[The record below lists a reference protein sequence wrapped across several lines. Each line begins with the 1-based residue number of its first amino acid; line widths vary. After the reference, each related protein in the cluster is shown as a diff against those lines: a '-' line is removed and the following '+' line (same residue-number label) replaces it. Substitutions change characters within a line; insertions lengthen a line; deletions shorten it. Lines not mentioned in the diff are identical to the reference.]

1 MIESLFVLGGLAA
14 VGLFG
19 LAAVWLTPHLL
30 VELGLG
36 ALGAGFVI
44 GLLAGLR
51 YHVLLYRSLA
61 ARSAPPP
68 HWWIS
73 PVEHH
78 ARLDRADLARMT
90 PWFVAGA
97 IGFCLSCGGGLAAIA
112 GLLSI

>member
-1 MIESLFVLGGLAA
+1 MIEGLFVLGGLTAM
-14 VGLFG
+14 GLFG
-19 LAAVWLTPHLL
+19 LAAVWLTPHLV

-44 GLLAGLR
+44 GLPADLR
-51 YHVLLYRSLA
+51 YHVLLCRSLA

-73 PVEHH
+73 LVEHH
-78 ARLDRADLARMT
+78 ARLDRADLARIT
-90 PWFVAGA
+90 SWFFAGA
-97 IGFCLSCGGGLAAIA
+97 IGFSLSCGGGLAAIA